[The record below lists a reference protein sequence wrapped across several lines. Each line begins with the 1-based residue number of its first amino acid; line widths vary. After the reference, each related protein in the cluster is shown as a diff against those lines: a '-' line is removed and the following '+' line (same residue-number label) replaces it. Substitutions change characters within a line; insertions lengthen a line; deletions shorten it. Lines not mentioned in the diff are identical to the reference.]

1 MLLAG
6 ARGFFPFTSEGF
18 STLNRVSPLWLD
30 SFTSY
35 SYTSFITTLSYV
47 LIVEIDACIL
57 GSRDDTHNAYMNWF
71 RFYFLY

>member
-1 MLLAG
+1 
-6 ARGFFPFTSEGF
+6 
-18 STLNRVSPLWLD
+18 VSPLWLD

-57 GSRDDTHNAYMNWF
+57 GGRDDTHNAYMNWF